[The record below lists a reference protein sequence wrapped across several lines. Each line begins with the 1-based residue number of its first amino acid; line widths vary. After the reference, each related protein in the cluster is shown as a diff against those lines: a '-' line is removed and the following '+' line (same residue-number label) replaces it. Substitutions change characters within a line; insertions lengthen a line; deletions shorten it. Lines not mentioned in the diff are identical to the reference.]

1 MKIKQLTLILCG
13 FLLMTSLSVTVPA
26 QTEPITAAEGRSLL
40 TTNVGI
46 LECDTYVDNYV
57 TCISKN
63 VPVNQREPLFREL
76 EQSIQLWQSMTGTPG
91 GKTDVI
97 NACRRAKQA
106 AKQAMTVYGCKWE

>member
-1 MKIKQLTLILCG
+1 MKKKRLILGFCG
-13 FLLMTSLSVTVPA
+13 FLLITSLSVTTPA
-26 QTEPITAAEGRSLL
+26 QTAPVTEAEGRALL

-57 TCISKN
+57 TCISKD
-63 VPVNQREPLFREL
+63 VPPNQRAPLLREL

-106 AKQAMTVYGCKWE
+106 ARQAMTVYGCKWE